1 MAVIAIAH
9 TPLGS
14 KSLPPLIQFSM
25 VWLLYHKIDELA
37 VIVSA
42 RGNRGHAE
50 CPLWVISGHFRQSS
64 FGSPFKSTVF
74 ADAQNTQLVGGQM
87 I

>member
-64 FGSPFKSTVF
+64 AHLSRALF
-74 ADAQNTQLVGGQM
+74 LQM
-87 I
+87 RKTPN